1 MRPQRRALL
10 ALSLPALLAGCGFRL
25 RGAPEFGYRRLYLDV
40 GGGPALGAELR
51 RQLRAGGQVEL
62 TQAPREAEVVLRVL
76 QDTVDRHASVT
87 TSAAQVREIHLR
99 VRVRFMAQTPGG
111 RELIPDTELALD
123 QDMSY
128 NETLAL
134 AKEGEE
140 ELTVR
145 AMRADLAAQILRRLA
160 AVQP

>member
-10 ALSLPALLAGCGFRL
+10 ALALPALLAGCGFRL
-25 RGAPEFGYRRLYLDV
+25 RGAPEFAYRRLHL
-40 GGGPALGAELR
+40 GFSPASGIGAELR

-62 TQAPREAEVVLRVL
+62 VEAPKDAEVVLRVI
-76 QDTVDRHASVT
+76 DDAVDRLSSVT
-87 TSAAQVREIHLR
+87 TAAGQLREIHLR
-99 VRVRFMAQTPGG
+99 ARVRFAAQTPGG
-111 RELIPDTELALD
+111 RELIPETELALG

-140 ELTVR
+140 ALTVR
-145 AMRADLAAQILRRLA
+145 AMQADLAAQVLRRLA
-160 AVQP
+160 AVRP